1 MLSLVERYLT
11 LGGEAPMSGDP
22 CYIIRFTG
30 CNLDCHYCDTKY
42 NDEENETL
50 SVDELIEIIRGE
62 ISSYPGVKI
71 LFTGGEPL
79 LGERLHQIMEVIE
92 QIKDANFYIETNGS
106 ILLPPTTPTNCH
118 IIADYKSPSSKE
130 VNSFCSENINLF
142 SPNKDCIK
150 FVVSRDD
157 LNWLK
162 EKYQEVRKEQP
173 DLPLFVSPQWESID
187 FHELADFIIS
197 NRLNISLSLQSHK
210 IIWPPEMRGV

>member
-11 LGGEAPMSGDP
+11 LGGEAPMTGDP

-42 NDEENETL
+42 NNEENETL
-50 SVDELIEIIRGE
+50 SVDNLIKIIKGE
-62 ISSYPGVKI
+62 VSTYPGLKV

-79 LGERLHQIMEVIE
+79 LGDRLQQIITIIE
-92 QIKDANFYIETNGS
+92 AIDNTEFYIETNGS
-106 ILLPPTTPTNCH
+106 IQLPLTTPKNCH
-118 IIADYKSPSSKE
+118 IISDYKSPSSKE
-130 VNSFCSENINLF
+130 VSSFCSENIIRF
-142 SPNKDCIK
+142 SPEKDCIK

-157 LNWLK
+157 LNWLN
-162 EKYQEVRKEQP
+162 EKYHEIREKQP
-173 DLPLFVSPQWESID
+173 HLPLFVSPQWESVD

-197 NRLNISLSLQSHK
+197 NRLNLSLSLQSHK